1 MGEKKGRASASGPR
15 DPLELLIAD
24 AADSQILDDQTVR
37 DILETDSYAR
47 LDQSI
52 GDNRHD
58 KGETELTE
66 TDVLYD
72 HLTSAT
78 SLVEAISLLEID
90 TEEPESIE
98 ATSGNKTGRNRRDP
112 C

>member
-15 DPLELLIAD
+15 DPLDLLIAD

-37 DILETDSYAR
+37 DILETDS
-47 LDQSI
+47 
-52 GDNRHD
+52 
-58 KGETELTE
+58 KGETELNE

-98 ATSGNKTGRNRRDP
+98 AISGNKTGRNRRDP
-112 C
+112 S

>member
-1 MGEKKGRASASGPR
+1 M
-15 DPLELLIAD
+15 
-24 AADSQILDDQTVR
+24 R

-52 GDNRHD
+52 GDSRHV
-58 KGETELTE
+58 KGETELNE

-98 ATSGNKTGRNRRDP
+98 AASGDKTGRNRGDP

>member
-15 DPLELLIAD
+15 DPLDLLIAD

-37 DILETDSYAR
+37 DILETDS
-47 LDQSI
+47 
-52 GDNRHD
+52 
-58 KGETELTE
+58 KGETELNE

-112 C
+112 S